1 MNNVRKILVPIDF
14 SEESANGLKYAVS
27 LAEQTQAEV
36 IALHVAKKEE
46 CDSLLYF
53 LAAMEAWPMQCTPPR
68 IPIDRL
74 IAEKTL
80 DLHYFIEQLA
90 STSRSVKIRKK
101 VVVGKKSKT
110 ILEVAKEEGVDLV
123 VFAIHQSSFLS
134 YLMARGELLRQMW
147 RFPCPVLVKPP
158 VPSLA

>member
-1 MNNVRKILVPIDF
+1 MDNVRRILVPIDF
-14 SEESANGLKYAVS
+14 SEESANGFKYAIS

-36 IALHVAKKEE
+36 IALYVAEKKE

-53 LAAMEAWPMQCTPPR
+53 LAAMEAWPIQYTSIR

-74 IAEKTL
+74 IAEKAL
-80 DLHYFIEQLA
+80 DLHHFIEQLA
-90 STSRSVKIRKK
+90 SPSRSVKIRKK
-101 VVVGKKSKT
+101 VVPGKKSKT

-123 VFAIHQSSFLS
+123 VFAIRQSSFLS
-134 YLMARGELLRQMW
+134 YLMAPGKLLRQMW

>member
-14 SEESANGLKYAVS
+14 SVESANGLKYAVS

-36 IALHVAKKEE
+36 IALHVTDKKD

-53 LAAMEAWPMQCTPPR
+53 LATMEAWPMQHTPSR
-68 IPIDRL
+68 IPVDRL
-74 IAEKTL
+74 VGEKAL
-80 DLHYFIEQLA
+80 DLHNFVEDVVRN
-90 STSRSVKIRKK
+90 TRSVKIGRK

-110 ILEVAKEEGVDLV
+110 ILEVAKDERIDLV
-123 VFAIHQSSFLS
+123 VFAIRRKSFFA
-134 YLMARGELLRQMW
+134 YLMARGKLLREMW

>member
-1 MNNVRKILVPIDF
+1 MNNVRRILVPIDF

-36 IALHVAKKEE
+36 IALYVAEKEE

-53 LAAMEAWPMQCTPPR
+53 LAAMEAWPMQYTSTR

-74 IAEKTL
+74 IAEKAL

-90 STSRSVKIRKK
+90 SPSHSVKIRKK
-101 VVVGKKSKT
+101 VVPGKKSKT

-123 VFAIHQSSFLS
+123 VFAIRQSSFLS

-147 RFPCPVLVKPP
+147 PFPCPVLVKPP